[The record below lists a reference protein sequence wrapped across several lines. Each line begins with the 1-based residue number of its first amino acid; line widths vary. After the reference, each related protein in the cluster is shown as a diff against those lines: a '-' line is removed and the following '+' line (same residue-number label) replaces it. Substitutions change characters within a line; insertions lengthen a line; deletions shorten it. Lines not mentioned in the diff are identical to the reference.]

1 MDTVLARVGEI
12 CVHVTVLVAVPMIMT
27 HITMNANGK
36 EDLSFPVRSQASFV
50 NSNLINLHTPV

>member
-1 MDTVLARVGEI
+1 MNDEYAGVVDTVLARVGEI

-36 EDLSFPVRSQASFV
+36 ENLSFPLWS
-50 NSNLINLHTPV
+50 